1 MPDTTEAVVEGAVE
15 PTKRLV
21 RILFFFFLT
30 GAFGFSP
37 VRRGWTE
44 GELERTLQGRY
55 GHLVAELQRTQKLM
69 EDLLAS
75 LVRRGWTEGEL
86 REEREFGF

>member
-1 MPDTTEAVVEGAVE
+1 
-15 PTKRLV
+15 
-21 RILFFFFLT
+21 
-30 GAFGFSP
+30 

-69 EDLLAS
+69 EDLLTS

-86 REEREFGF
+86 REEREFGDFGF